1 VTTWKPGQ
9 SGNPS
14 GKPRGARHR
23 ATVAA
28 EQLLAGEA
36 KALTRKAIELAL
48 QGDTTALRLCLDR
61 VAPVRK
67 GTVRIALPEVNT
79 PADLV
84 AALGAIGEAVARG
97 ELTPDE
103 GQSVAAILEG
113 QRRAIETTELETR
126 LARLEAKSDES

>member
-48 QGDTTALRLCLDR
+48 QGDTTALRLCMDR

-67 GTVRIALPEVNT
+67 GTVRIALPAVTT
-79 PADLV
+79 PGDLV
-84 AALGAIGEAVARG
+84 TALGAISEAVARG

-103 GQSVAAILEG
+103 GQAVAVILEG
-113 QRRAIETTELETR
+113 QRRAIETMELEAR
-126 LARLEAKSDES
+126 LARLEAKSDAS